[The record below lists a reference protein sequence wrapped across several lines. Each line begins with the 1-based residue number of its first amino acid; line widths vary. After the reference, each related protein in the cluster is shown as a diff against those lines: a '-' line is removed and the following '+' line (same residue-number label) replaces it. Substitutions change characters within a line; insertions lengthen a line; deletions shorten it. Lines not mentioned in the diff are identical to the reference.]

1 MGGDRTPDGSENN
14 RPEANEEERPEPT
27 TPVKPAE
34 REARKRY
41 LKLAG
46 FGLPESPYD
55 TIKSILRAMSKL
67 GGAGTQVT
75 NQQVAE
81 TAGISSRVVSGNNR
95 FLLSTGII
103 SRTGSSFSLTDKGV
117 QLALAIDYSD
127 LEESSRAWRSI
138 ASDNDFLKKI
148 LGAVDIRGGMTPAEF
163 TQYIARTAGA
173 PNEPDFIRGAKAV
186 SDILIECGLV
196 KEAES
201 GKLVVTPEY
210 RRIGTGAPSIEESA
224 VEQTTEGSLVT
235 PRQGTLLGM
244 TIVVNVSA
252 TVTSETTAKDIEN
265 IASRI
270 KELKEKLQS

>member
-1 MGGDRTPDGSENN
+1 MPDGPVNDRLNED
-14 RPEANEEERPEPT
+14 EEEPSQPA

-55 TIKSILRAMSKL
+55 TIKAILRAMSKL

-103 SRTGSSFSLTDKGV
+103 SRTGSTFSLTDKGV

-148 LGAVDIRGGMTPAEF
+148 LGAVDIRGGMTPTEF

-173 PNEPDFIRGAKAV
+173 PNEPDFIRGAKAI

-201 GKLVVTPEY
+201 GKFVVTPEY
-210 RRIGTGAPSIEESA
+210 RRIGTGTPVAEEPV
-224 VEQTTEGSLVT
+224 VEGQTDESLVL
-235 PRQGTLLGM
+235 PKSASIGM
-244 TIVVNVSA
+244 SIVVNVNA
-252 TVTSETTAKDIEN
+252 TLTPETTAADVDN

-270 KELKEKLQS
+270 KQLKEKLQS